1 MFYLTDEEFI
11 DNDAFKSS
19 IFRIAETAVGEY
31 DFAKTIDFI
40 TVKKASNI
48 YSEHTSE
55 LLPIY
60 KLKAVTEHIKNKLR
74 K

>member
-1 MFYLTDEEFI
+1 MFYVTDEKFI

-48 YSEHTSE
+48 YSEHRSE